1 MVVGAHD
8 GHEVGATGDPG
19 GMVRIRAAV
28 SYREVGLTVVD
39 RHGNATQVFLT
50 PLQARD
56 VALYL
61 LREQRLVEEGRG

>member
-1 MVVGAHD
+1 MVVASHD
-8 GHEVGATGDPG
+8 GHEVTATGDPG
-19 GMVRIRAAV
+19 GKVQIRGAIP
-28 SYREVGLTVVD
+28 YREVGLTVVD